1 MDPDLDGHRET
12 TPDLGLLYH
21 VCHQLWSTNEM
32 SSVALCHGPTDGG
45 GGRVG
50 VEGESN
56 DVMVIDDKR
65 RANQIKHNTFDNM
78 KRLE

>member
-12 TPDLGLLYH
+12 TPGLGLLYH

-45 GGRVG
+45 GGW
-50 VEGESN
+50 EGEC
-56 DVMVIDDKR
+56 DDKR
-65 RANQIKHNTFDNM
+65 RANQIKHNNTFHNT